1 MNDSIGKSQ
10 LTEEIIKELKILY
23 DPEIPINI
31 YDLGMIYDVEI
42 DDDNN
47 VRILMTLTAPN
58 CPVAES
64 LPADV
69 KKAVENGE
77 WSKAKNKPDFN
88 KMITEF
94 EKLIGKNAEV
104 LNKYSNASPSAKR
117 RYSAFYFEAKTS
129 ETRKSRLDK
138 IINALNDNGKG
149 MLY

>member
-69 KKAVENGE
+69 KKAVENIKGVKSCHVE
-77 WSKAKNKPDFN
+77 VTFDPPWDQS
-88 KMITEF
+88 MISD
-94 EKLIGKNAEV
+94 A
-104 LNKYSNASPSAKR
+104 
-117 RYSAFYFEAKTS
+117 
-129 ETRKSRLDK
+129 
-138 IINALNDNGKG
+138 ALLELG
-149 MLY
+149 LL